1 MTTRSFFRGS
11 VALAGVIAAGLM
23 MSPDTRQLKASDHDD
38 GESNIKSRNTNLTD
52 LYVFRED
59 WQTDNPAHNGN
70 LIMIMNT
77 NPRSLPRQQY
87 FFNTLALYNVHVSR
101 RGSRNDAV
109 TGVEDMRFEFS
120 FGAPVNDQQP
130 VRLQIHRFN
139 NGQAVS
145 TETFTN
151 AGTTTACPSPLNG
164 SPTPVTNTVATS
176 GGTVTFFAGLR
187 EDPFF
192 FDVDAFFRTRAFL
205 KTGTPGPVARTLLS
219 TTAANSIDFAK
230 GYNVNAI
237 VIRVP
242 ISMLQT
248 ASQPVFDVWETISMP
263 TGLAQN
269 Q

>member
-1 MTTRSFFRGS
+1 MKFHRFLKGGS
-11 VALAGVIAAGLM
+11 VLAVALASLLW
-23 MSPDTRQLKASDHDD
+23 MSPATHQVKASDHDD

-59 WQTDNPAHNGN
+59 WQTDNAADSGN

-87 FFNTLALYNVHVSR
+87 FFNTQALYNIHVSR
-101 RGSRNDAV
+101 RPSRNDAV

-120 FGAPVNDQQP
+120 FGAPTNDSQP
-130 VRLQIHRFN
+130 VRLQIHRFS
-139 NGQAVS
+139 NGQPVA
-145 TETFTN
+145 TETFAN
-151 AGTTTACPSPLNG
+151 AGSTTPCASPLNG
-164 SPTPVTNTVATS
+164 SPAAVTNSVTTS

-205 KTGTPGPVARTLLS
+205 KTGSPGPVNRTLLS
-219 TTAANSIDFAK
+219 TNAGNSIDFAK

-237 VIRVP
+237 VVRVP
-242 ISMLQT
+242 IAMLQT
-248 ASQPVFDVWETISMP
+248 AAEPVFDVWETISLP
-263 TGLAQN
+263 TALAQN